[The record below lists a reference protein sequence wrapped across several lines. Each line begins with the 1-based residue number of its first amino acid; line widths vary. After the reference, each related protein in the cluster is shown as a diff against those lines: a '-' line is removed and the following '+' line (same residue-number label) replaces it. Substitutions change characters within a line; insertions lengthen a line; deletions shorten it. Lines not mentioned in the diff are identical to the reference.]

1 MDKRLE
7 KLKAQYK
14 DVPIPQEL
22 DQIVENGLKRT
33 KKRLKPSWVMGIVAA
48 VMLLFTASINASP
61 TFANNLAQIPGLSA
75 VVKVLS
81 FTAIDVKDGNYEA
94 KIEVPKITGD
104 SEEIQALNAQYEA
117 EGMALYEQYLEFT
130 SEMDGGHYAVNS
142 GYEVKTE
149 NEQILSFGRY
159 VVEIVG
165 SSSTVMQ
172 YTTIDKEKQI
182 VITLPSL
189 FKDESYI
196 ETISTYI
203 AQTMREEMNATNQEK
218 MYWVSGVEGVDESYA
233 DVFES
238 IAADQSFYITENGKL
253 VIAFDKY
260 EVAPGYMGLVE
271 FEIPTEL
278 IENHLMSNT
287 YIK

>member
-48 VMLLFTASINASP
+48 AMLLFTASINASP

-81 FTAIDVKDGNYEA
+81 FTTIDVKDGNYEA

-159 VVEIVG
+159 VLEIVG

-218 MYWVSGVEGVDESYA
+218 MYWVSGVEGVDESYT

>member
-48 VMLLFTASINASP
+48 AMLLFTASINASP

-159 VVEIVG
+159 VLEIVG

-218 MYWVSGVEGVDESYA
+218 MYWVSGVEGVDESYT